1 MAVVQRSNSTHTSS
15 TSTLGLVNHV
25 IPQSFVDGPGNRVV
39 VFLQGCNFH
48 CLYCHNPFTINL
60 CNSCG
65 VCVPLCPSGALTLH
79 EGFVCWDKAICTGCD
94 ACIKGC
100 PRFSSPKVKQ
110 VAPDEL
116 WHEIQ
121 PSTSFVSGISVSGGE
136 PSLQMEFLVDFLK
149 IIKSNSSLTTLIET
163 NGFAGPEK
171 YADLLPVLDMA
182 LVDLKIMDSD
192 KHKRLTGYEIFPVL
206 ETIRFLLSKGK
217 LQGVNQVVVPGFQT
231 EKDIVQAACFLAE
244 LDPAIP
250 FKLLRFRPHGTIG
263 DALGWESPV
272 DETMDRFVSLA
283 QEQGLLTVS
292 RSL

>member
-1 MAVVQRSNSTHTSS
+1 MVVVQRSHSAHASS

-25 IPQSFVDGPGNRVV
+25 LPQSFVDGPGNRVV

-48 CLYCHNPFTINL
+48 CLYCHNPFTINR

-65 VCVPLCPSGALTLH
+65 VCVPLCPSSALAVQ
-79 EGFVCWDKAICTGCD
+79 EGFVSWDKAKCTGCD
-94 ACIKGC
+94 TCIKSC
-100 PRFSSPKVKQ
+100 PRFSSPKVEQ
-110 VAPDEL
+110 VTPDEL

-136 PSLQMEFLVDFLK
+136 PSLQMDFLVDFFK

-171 YADLLPVLDMA
+171 YENLIPVLDMA

-192 KHKRLTGYEIFPVL
+192 KHKQLTGFEIFPVL
-206 ETIRFLLSKGK
+206 ETIRFMHSKGK
-217 LQGVNQVVVPGFQT
+217 LQSINQVVVPGFHT
-231 EKDIVQAACFLAE
+231 EKDIVEAARFLVE

-250 FKLLRFRPHGTIG
+250 FKLLRFRPHGTSG
-263 DALGWESPV
+263 DALGWESPA
-272 DETMDRFVSLA
+272 DETMDHFISIA
-283 QEQGLLTVS
+283 QEQGLLHIS